1 MNPTTLIARE
11 MEVVSIKNQ
20 FDNVPIGCMV
30 VSLEGPIKYVN
41 YEAARL
47 LGYDDPSN
55 MQAASIREIEAVLNC
70 GFYEARNAVLA
81 GETYHKT
88 EHKCTNCRG
97 QYKVLNIFC
106 NPFRNSDG
114 EVVGILS
121 MIQDVSESSFKKEDL
136 EEAIYELSIMSQVSE
151 ALSSSAELDEIF
163 KVMLTAVTSSQ
174 GLGFNRAFLFLIDN
188 KNENLV
194 GQLAVGPTSPE
205 EAGRIW
211 TQLESRRLTL
221 KEILDAGHYNTVNG
235 DSGLTALIK
244 DWKIPLDDKN
254 IFGVAVLSRQA
265 MLTLRS
271 DVLGTQS
278 QSILGRLNTENVALA
293 PIISKGRR
301 LGLIAA
307 DNQITGRDISPS
319 LVELLQA
326 FACQTAVAIERSRL
340 YDSQVER
347 AEELIRINRQLAESQ
362 EQIIRVE
369 KMSVIGEL
377 TSSIAHELRNPLTVI
392 GGFANLLLNTAATD
406 ANNEYLN
413 IILSETKRAE
423 SVLHQVLDFSKASR
437 TENRAI
443 GFHQLIQ
450 NCCNIVTSR
459 IKRGQPQ
466 PIFDT
471 EDNGLA
477 VWGNSDQ
484 LQHAIVQFLNMI
496 IDSST
501 ESNTITLNIVPNDST
516 IMLTISVAFEKNDRR
531 RLTKMLEQGFNNPSG
546 TQRLSILVAGETIR
560 YHGGN
565 FGLESSEGGLPR
577 VFVELPIYKG
587 SENE

>member
-1 MNPTTLIARE
+1 MNIATLSPRE
-11 MEVVSIKNQ
+11 IEIVSIKNQ

-30 VSLEGPIKYVN
+30 ATLEGAICYIN
-41 YEAARL
+41 HEAARL
-47 LGYDDPSN
+47 LGYDGPSDLEN
-55 MQAASIREIEAVLNC
+55 ASVRDIEAILNC
-70 GFYEARNAVLA
+70 GFFEARNAIMA
-81 GETYHKT
+81 GEAHRKT

-97 QYKVLNIFC
+97 QFKVLNIFC
-106 NPFRNSDG
+106 NPFRDADG
-114 EVVGILS
+114 KIIGILS
-121 MIQDVSESSFKKEDL
+121 LLQDVSESTLKKQDL

-163 KVMLTAVTSSQ
+163 KVVLTGVTSSQ

-188 KNENLV
+188 DNENLV

-211 TQLESRRLTL
+211 TQLESKRLTL
-221 KEILDAGHYNTVNG
+221 REMLDAGHYDSGNG
-235 DSGLTALIK
+235 DSALTSLIK
-244 DWKIPLDDKN
+244 GWKIPLSDQN
-254 IFGVAVLSRQA
+254 IFGTAVLTGQA

-271 DVLGTQS
+271 EALGAQS
-278 QSILGRLNTENVALA
+278 RSILARLGVENIALA

-301 LGLIAA
+301 LGLIVA
-307 DNQITGRDISPS
+307 DNQITGREISPS

-347 AEELIRINRQLAESQ
+347 AEELARINRQLAESQ

-392 GGFANLLLNTAATD
+392 GGFANLLLTTGTSD

-437 TENRAI
+437 AENRAI
-443 GFHQLIQ
+443 GFHQLVH
-450 NCCNIVTSR
+450 NCCNIVAAR
-459 IKRGQPQ
+459 LKRGQPQ
-466 PIFDT
+466 PALAG
-471 EDNGLA
+471 NNPGLT
-477 VWGNSDQ
+477 VWGNPDQ

-496 IDSST
+496 IDGST
-501 ESNTITLNIVPNDST
+501 ENNAINLDVSASDST
-516 IMLTISVAFEKNDRR
+516 VFLTISVTFEKNDRK
-531 RLTKMLEQGFNNPSG
+531 RLTRMLEQGFNNPSG

-565 FGLESSEGGLPR
+565 FGLESSEDGLPKIR
-577 VFVELPIYKG
+577 VELPLYKG
-587 SENE
+587 SEK

>member
-1 MNPTTLIARE
+1 MNIATLSPRE
-11 MEVVSIKNQ
+11 IEIVSIKNQ

-30 VSLEGPIKYVN
+30 VTLEGAICYIN
-41 YEAARL
+41 REAARL
-47 LGYDDPSN
+47 LGYDGPADLEN
-55 MQAASIREIEAVLNC
+55 ASVRDIEAILNC
-70 GFYEARNAVLA
+70 GFYEARNVIMT
-81 GETYHKT
+81 GETYRKT

-97 QYKVLNIFC
+97 QFKVLNIFC
-106 NPFRNSDG
+106 NPFRDADG
-114 EVVGILS
+114 KIIGILS
-121 MIQDVSESSFKKEDL
+121 LLQDVSESTLKKQDL

-163 KVMLTAVTSSQ
+163 KVVLTGVTSSQ

-188 KNENLV
+188 NNENLV

-211 TQLESRRLTL
+211 TQLESKRMTL
-221 KEILDAGHYNTVNG
+221 REMLDAGHYNSGNG
-235 DSGLTALIK
+235 DSALTSLIK
-244 DWKIPLDDKN
+244 GWKIPLSDQN
-254 IFGVAVLSRQA
+254 IFGTAVLTGQA

-271 DVLGTQS
+271 ESLGAQS
-278 QSILGRLNTENVALA
+278 RSILARLGVENIALA

-301 LGLIAA
+301 LGLIVA
-307 DNQITGRDISPS
+307 DNQITGREISPS

-347 AEELIRINRQLAESQ
+347 AEELARINRQLAESQ

-392 GGFANLLLNTAATD
+392 GGFANLLLTTGASD

-437 TENRAI
+437 AENRAI
-443 GFHQLIQ
+443 GFHQLVH
-450 NCCNIVTSR
+450 NCCNIVAAR
-459 IKRGQPQ
+459 LKRGQPQ
-466 PIFDT
+466 PALVG
-471 EDNGLA
+471 DNPGLT
-477 VWGNSDQ
+477 VWGNPDQ

-496 IDSST
+496 IDGST
-501 ESNTITLNIVPNDST
+501 ENNAINLDISANDST
-516 IMLTISVAFEKNDRR
+516 VFLTVSVTFEKNDRK
-531 RLTKMLEQGFNNPSG
+531 RLTRMLEQGFNNPSG

-565 FGLESSEGGLPR
+565 FGLESSEDGLPKIR
-577 VFVELPIYKG
+577 VELPLYKG
-587 SENE
+587 SEE